1 MRKTVEQQ
9 LLVLVRHLSGIGC
22 VNNKIRALNLKITYM
37 YICRVCVRITFVLA
51 PQFMVWR
58 AIASSTATIAVS
70 FMYIA
75 VSFMYIAVIVYVYVA
90 LQCPFSRVSTS
101 PLTLQTFLQKKI
113 RSVVGS
119 YFWNVLVYL
128 TTCTLCMYMYD
139 CRDEQL

>member
-101 PLTLQTFLQKKI
+101 PLTLQTFVQKKLQDD
-113 RSVVGS
+113 RVV
-119 YFWNVLVYL
+119 FL
-128 TTCTLCMYMYD
+128 
-139 CRDEQL
+139 E

>member
-9 LLVLVRHLSGIGC
+9 LLVPVRHLSGIGC
-22 VNNKIRALNLKITYM
+22 VNNKIRALNLKITY
-37 YICRVCVRITFVLA
+37 ICRMCVRITFVLA

-75 VSFMYIAVIVYVYVA
+75 VSFMTYVA

-128 TTCTLCMYMYD
+128 TTCTLCMYVYD
-139 CRDEQL
+139 WRDERL